1 MWLEVLTGEDAG
13 RVVEVD
19 HPIVLGRV
27 QGADVVIRDARAS
40 RRHAELVPEGDAL
53 RLRDLDSANGTLIDG
68 EPAHDALIG
77 GGQEIRIGGVRIAVL
92 ADEPA
97 VTGAPIAESVRP
109 RVQVETEGPSWSM
122 IGRVVEARTRR
133 GRRVTYGALAV
144 AAVAIVA
151 VAGLAITRKS
161 DEERVADVV
170 RDVAPATLRIEAR
183 TTGIR
188 SGLGTGWVLDH
199 DDETLVTAAHVV
211 NRGERFYVDDAQAT
225 VVGVAPCE
233 DLAVL
238 RVDGG
243 LRGRTLTLGD
253 AGQGAT
259 VLAFG
264 FPETAEDGEPA
275 SSTRG
280 VVSAADSPF
289 RDPAPDV
296 PAYPDA
302 IRTDTALDPG
312 FSGGPLV
319 DLDGHVV
326 GINAAARTRGSDD
339 RPLQG
344 ANYAIAADRAR
355 PVLDTLRRGRSMAW
369 IGASFGYPPERDLA
383 TRGLPAGLWVQSV
396 VPGTGADRAGLRDG
410 DYVVALDGRP
420 VGATLS
426 GWCRAAAG
434 VRSGQVAELALAAPN
449 GARRKV
455 PVRFE

>member
-1 MWLEVLTGEDAG
+1 MWLEVLSGEDAG

-40 RRHAELVPEGDAL
+40 RRHAELAPEGDGL
-53 RLRDLDSANGTLIDG
+53 RLRDLDSANGTLLDG
-68 EPAHDALIG
+68 EPAHDTLVAD
-77 GGQEIRIGGVRIAVL
+77 GQEIRIGGVRIAVL

-97 VTGAPIAESVRP
+97 VTGAPIAEPVRP
-109 RVQVETEGPSWSM
+109 HVQLETEGPSWSM
-122 IGRVVEARTRR
+122 IGRVIEARTRR
-133 GRRVTYGALAV
+133 GRWITYGALAV
-144 AAVAIVA
+144 AA
-151 VAGLAITRKS
+151 LAIAAVGALAVTRQS
-161 DEERVADVV
+161 EEERVADVV

-183 TTGIR
+183 MTGIR

-211 NRGERFYVDDAQAT
+211 NNGERFYVDDAEAT

-243 LRGRTLTLGD
+243 LRGRTLTLAD

-280 VVSAADSPF
+280 VVSAAATAF
-289 RDPAPDV
+289 RDPTADV
-296 PAYPDA
+296 PAYADA

-319 DLDGHVV
+319 DLDGRVV

-344 ANYAIAADRAR
+344 ANYAIAAERAR
-355 PVLDTLRRGRSMAW
+355 PVLDTLRRGRSIGW

-383 TRGLPAGLWVQSV
+383 TRGLPAGLWIQGV
-396 VPGTGADRAGLRDG
+396 VPGTGADRAGLHDG

-434 VRSGQVAELALAAPN
+434 VRSGQVARLQLHSPD
-449 GARRKV
+449 GARRTV